1 MTGAIFCERRPATI
15 MRSAWRGDGRKT
27 SAPKRAR
34 SKRAAAMDIISMAQQ
49 AKPKPSGQME
59 LLRAQFTALSRVVKM
74 MPSSCR
80 RLPKSSGLVS
90 VTCLP
95 RDTLIRSPPQVCS
108 HRERLQTNCLPASRC
123 DISYLRVSSQ
133 VGDGCLDGA
142 ALHLFALRRRSVLC
156 ARAKPRERMQQ
167 KGQKSLRPRL
177 AIAKVAVSASSVYRR
192 WLEKAKRCDPVP
204 I

>member
-49 AKPKPSGQME
+49 ASPKPSGQME

-74 MPSSCR
+74 MPSSSR

-95 RDTLIRSPPQVCS
+95 RDVLIVP
-108 HRERLQTNCLPASRC
+108 RLPYFRIAKGGKQ
-123 DISYLRVSSQ
+123 I
-133 VGDGCLDGA
+133 GIA
-142 ALHLFALRRRSVLC
+142 ADRQSRRRSRFQFDHEDDGIV
-156 ARAKPRERMQQ
+156 AQAGVGPEKNEEIREAADGYAEIGGHSFLPGVVNFNAAFSHHAAPYERFR
-167 KGQKSLRPRL
+167 GPE
-177 AIAKVAVSASSVYRR
+177 AGA
-192 WLEKAKRCDPVP
+192 
-204 I
+204 